1 VAPRQVISIWNPI
14 QLWASVAPSSLHQ
27 GHRVRINQGEK
38 YITANNIKTNAEVQ
52 LGKQNEFA

>member
-1 VAPRQVISIWNPI
+1 
-14 QLWASVAPSSLHQ
+14 VAPSSLHQ